1 MLLVIDVGNSHTVT
15 GLYDDDK
22 LIGHWRL
29 KTDRD
34 LTADELAI
42 SYRSLFTME
51 GITQSLITHIVLASV
66 VPTMSA
72 AWLHCCEK
80 HFSHHLQH
88 PVINL
93 SVALMSSLVR
103 VETDNPNEVGIDRLV
118 NTYGAW
124 KKHQKDLV
132 VIDFGTAITFDCV
145 TKDCVYLGGVIL
157 PGIAIS
163 LDALASRTAKL
174 PMIDISDPPP
184 SLIGKNT
191 VHAMQSGIMYGYGAM
206 VDGIVA
212 GIQKEMA
219 TQPTEMTVIATGG
232 MANLI
237 APYASTIREI
247 DTHLT
252 MQGMQL
258 IFQEFQQGLSS

>member
-15 GLYDDDK
+15 GLYDGEN

-42 SYRSLFTME
+42 SYRSLFSME
-51 GITQSLITHIVLASV
+51 GIKQSVITHIVLASV
-66 VPTMSA
+66 VPTLSA
-72 AWLHCCEK
+72 AWLHCCQK
-80 HFSHHLQH
+80 HFAHHLQQ

-93 SVALMSSLVR
+93 SYATMSALVT
-103 VETDNPNEVGIDRLV
+103 VETDNPTEVGIDRLV
-118 NTYGAW
+118 NAYGAW
-124 KKHQKDLV
+124 RKHQKDLI

-174 PMIDISDPPP
+174 PMIDISDPPL

-191 VHAMQSGIMYGYGAM
+191 VHAMQSGILYGYGAM

-219 TQPTEMTVIATGG
+219 TQAAETTVIATGG
-232 MANLI
+232 MAQLI
-237 APYASTIREI
+237 APFTSTIREI

-258 IFQEFQQGLSS
+258 IFQAFQQAIR